1 MALVSVGRLRQEH
14 VREKYLI
21 TVKKVKTVK
30 KRVSGGLSRI
40 AVVLTTT
47 ALVLG
52 IGSSVAGASPA
63 QQASSRPPV
72 AQAYE
77 PVSKDGGADP
87 EMVRQ
92 VQQELENDGVV
103 PEISERADLI
113 VKDYG
118 QVDGAPRIVTTEP
131 APSNPGEIT
140 TKFRLGAGWGG

>member
-1 MALVSVGRLRQEH
+1 
-14 VREKYLI
+14 
-21 TVKKVKTVK
+21 
-30 KRVSGGLSRI
+30 
-40 AVVLTTT
+40 
-47 ALVLG
+47 
-52 IGSSVAGASPA
+52 
-63 QQASSRPPV
+63 
-72 AQAYE
+72 
-77 PVSKDGGADP
+77 
-87 EMVRQ
+87 MVRQ